1 MWVDNLSKFVIDDD
15 GILDLFDADLRVDIL
30 LIADSVGNRLGNV
43 RVHVGRWLLVELFG
57 FLVLLDDVLNLV
69 AIFLDLPSEFLFD
82 A

>member
-1 MWVDNLSKFVIDDD
+1 MWVDNLSKFVVDDD
-15 GILDLFDADLRVDIL
+15 GILDLFDAD
-30 LIADSVGNRLGNV
+30 SVENRLGNV

-69 AIFLDLPSEFLFD
+69 AIFLDLLSEFLFD

>member
-15 GILDLFDADLRVDIL
+15 GILDLFD
-30 LIADSVGNRLGNV
+30 ADSVGNRLGNV

-69 AIFLDLPSEFLFD
+69 AIFLDLLSEFLFD